1 MEYFIELLFSGLTR
15 GSIYA
20 LIALGYTMVYGI
32 IGLIN
37 FAHGEIYMIGAFT
50 SFIVATVLSI
60 YGFPLLGIIV
70 IAGLAAAVWSSAYGF
85 TIERL
90 AYKPLRNAP
99 RLSPLISA
107 IGMSIFLQNYVLLA
121 QTSDFM
127 PFPELIPE
135 FDFMEPYAHVIGSS
149 DMVILVTTALIMV
162 GLTFLIKFSR
172 IGKAMRA
179 TSQDRTM
186 AMLVGINVNRI
197 ISTTFIIGSALAAI
211 GGMLIASHIGQ
222 INFFIGFIAGI
233 KAFTAA
239 VLGGIGSIPGAV
251 LGSMVLGLT
260 ESFATGYIS
269 SDYED
274 VFAFSILVLI
284 LIFGVLKPTINKLT
298 HPVVVKGEAE
308 GEEGAAGGAEGAEG
322 EAEGEGKLLPRKEGE
337 PLLLTGSESYVEV
350 LDAAR
355 DLIHEDPK
363 RVAQL
368 MKAWVAEDAN
378 G

>member
-1 MEYFIELLFSGLTR
+1 MDYFIDLFFSGLTR

-50 SFIVATVLSI
+50 AFIIATVLSI
-60 YGFPLLGIIV
+60 LGFPLLAIFV
-70 IAGLAAAVWSSAYGF
+70 IAALAAAVWSSAYGL
-85 TIERL
+85 TVEKL

-127 PFPELIPE
+127 PFPQLIP
-135 FDFMEPYAHVIGSS
+135 DFAFMDPIAGVIGSS
-149 DMVILVTTALIMV
+149 DLVILLTTAVVMVILTW
-162 GLTFLIKFSR
+162 LIKFTR

-179 TSQDRTM
+179 TAQDRKM
-186 AMLVGINVNRI
+186 AMLVGINVNNV
-197 ISTTFIIGSALAAI
+197 ISATFIIGSALAAI
-211 GGMLIASHIGQ
+211 GGLLIASHVGQ

-251 LGSMVLGLT
+251 LGSFILGLT
-260 ESFATGYIS
+260 EAFATGYVS

-274 VFAFSILVLI
+274 VFAFSLLVLI
-284 LIFGVLKPTINKLT
+284 LIFRPAGLLGKATIDK
-298 HPVVVKGEAE
+298 V
-308 GEEGAAGGAEGAEG
+308 
-322 EAEGEGKLLPRKEGE
+322 
-337 PLLLTGSESYVEV
+337 
-350 LDAAR
+350 
-355 DLIHEDPK
+355 
-363 RVAQL
+363 
-368 MKAWVAEDAN
+368 
-378 G
+378 

>member
-1 MEYFIELLFSGLTR
+1 MEYFIELFFSGLTR

-50 SFIVATVLSI
+50 AFIVATVLSI
-60 YGFPLLGIIV
+60 LGFPLLAIFV
-70 IAGLAAAVWSSAYGF
+70 IAALAAAVWSSAYGF
-85 TIERL
+85 TVEKL

-135 FDFMEPYAHVIGSS
+135 FGFMEPIAGIIGSS
-149 DMVILVTTALIMV
+149 DLFILVTTTVVMV
-162 GLTFLIKFSR
+162 ILTWLIKFTR

-179 TSQDRTM
+179 TAQDRTM
-186 AMLVGINVNRI
+186 AMLVGINVNNV
-197 ISTTFIIGSALAAI
+197 ISVTFIIGSALAAI
-211 GGMLIASHIGQ
+211 GGLLIASHVGQ

-251 LGSMVLGLT
+251 LGSFILGLT
-260 ESFATGYIS
+260 EAFATGYVS

-274 VFAFSILVLI
+274 VFAFSLLVLI
-284 LIFGVLKPTINKLT
+284 LIFRPSGLLGKATIEK
-298 HPVVVKGEAE
+298 V
-308 GEEGAAGGAEGAEG
+308 
-322 EAEGEGKLLPRKEGE
+322 
-337 PLLLTGSESYVEV
+337 
-350 LDAAR
+350 
-355 DLIHEDPK
+355 
-363 RVAQL
+363 
-368 MKAWVAEDAN
+368 
-378 G
+378 

>member
-1 MEYFIELLFSGLTR
+1 MDYFIELLFGGLTR

-50 SFIVATVLSI
+50 AFIVATVLSI
-60 YGFPLLGIIV
+60 YGFPILAIVV
-70 IAGLAAAVWSSAYGF
+70 IAGVAAAVWSSAYGV

-90 AYKPLRNAP
+90 AYRPLRNAP
-99 RLSPLISA
+99 RLAPLISA

-121 QTSDFM
+121 QTSDFIR
-127 PFPELIPE
+127 FPELIPE
-135 FDFMEPYAHVIGSS
+135 FALMEPVAHIVGSS
-149 DMVILVTTALIMV
+149 DMVILVTTAVVMIK
-162 GLTFLIKFSR
+162 LTALIKYSK

-179 TSQDRTM
+179 TAQDKTM
-186 AMLVGINVNRI
+186 AVLVGINVDRV
-197 ISTTFIIGSALAAI
+197 ISATFVVGSALAAI

-222 INFFIGFIAGI
+222 INFYIGFIAGI

-251 LGSMVLGLT
+251 LGSMILGLT

-274 VFAFSILVLI
+274 VFAFSLLVLI
-284 LIFGVLKPTINKLT
+284 LIFKPSGLLGK
-298 HPVVVKGEAE
+298 AE
-308 GEEGAAGGAEGAEG
+308 IQ
-322 EAEGEGKLLPRKEGE
+322 K
-337 PLLLTGSESYVEV
+337 V
-350 LDAAR
+350 
-355 DLIHEDPK
+355 
-363 RVAQL
+363 
-368 MKAWVAEDAN
+368 
-378 G
+378 